1 MHFDEMLR
9 DEKIKRFHTNLSK
22 GSILTARMT
31 VSRLGRFQ
39 DLTGIAPKD
48 LLDMKSQEL
57 TDMLIDKFD
66 EFEKKQKLRPSYI
79 MEFKKSIKAWL
90 AFNGKKVDLDNVKI
104 RKITYST
111 DDEQVPTQDQL
122 RTTLSVA
129 PPKTKVMIA
138 MIAFSFVRPEV
149 LGNYDGT
156 DGLVISD
163 FKEMEIKDGTV
174 NFTKIPTLVSVRD
187 TISKNR
193 RRYLT
198 YLPDEGCECVKSYL
212 EMRLRDG
219 ERLTPESRLLP
230 GDGKFMSTDSIGKD
244 IRRSMRK
251 AGFTWRPYI
260 LKSYGATQLDIGEA
274 KGMVSH
280 AWRAFWMGHS
290 GDIEARYSTSKRLS
304 PEFIDEMR
312 ASYAKVADAYLT
324 TTRRDTSKEM
334 MVATFNR
341 QFLRFAKWT
350 DAEID
355 ALGDLSAIEN
365 TRLQELLDQKSMQRL
380 GLANGSKQKVV
391 PMEEVENYISQG
403 WEYVKD
409 INGSKAII
417 KLPAH

>member
-1 MHFDEMLR
+1 MHLEEMLK

-22 GSILTARMT
+22 GSIVTARMN

-39 DLTGIAPKD
+39 DLTGVAPSD
-48 LLDMKSQEL
+48 LVEMEPQRL

-66 EFEKKQKLRPSYI
+66 EFETKQKLRPSYI
-79 MEFKKSIKAWL
+79 MEFKKTIKTWL
-90 AFNGKKVDLDNVKI
+90 AFNGKKIDLDNVKI

-122 RTTLSVA
+122 RTTLSIA
-129 PPKTKVMIA
+129 PPKTKVMMS

-149 LGNYDGT
+149 LGNYDGS

-163 FKEMEIKDGTV
+163 FKEMEIKGDLV
-174 NFTKIPTLVSVRD
+174 DFTKIPTLVSVRD

-198 YLPDEGCECVKSYL
+198 YLSDEGCECVKSYL

-219 ERLTPESRLLP
+219 EKLTPESCLLP
-230 GDGKFMSTDSIGKD
+230 GVGKFMSTDSIGKD

-251 AGFTWRPYI
+251 AGFQWRPYI

-312 ASYAKVADAYLT
+312 ASYAKVAQLLT
-324 TTRRDTSKEM
+324 TRKQASFPEDKIQEGVRK
-334 MVATFNR
+334 
-341 QFLRFAKWT
+341 
-350 DAEID
+350 
-355 ALGDLSAIEN
+355 
-365 TRLQELLDQKSMQRL
+365 ELLMLSGYSEEEIGKMGDISAYSRDELSKMADEGNKRKL
-380 GLANGSKQKVV
+380 GLNGNGNQKVV
-391 PMEEVENYISQG
+391 AMEEVERYIEQG
-403 WEYVKD
+403 WEYAASLPS
-409 INGSKAII
+409 GKAII
-417 KLPAH
+417 KLGK